1 MEIAALGACA
11 VLAVPIAFGIAGP
24 VAAKYRK
31 DHGCVEMYGTWWGN
45 PEFDSTW
52 FCPADANRMAD
63 LGYVMR
69 VTPAGRAAFRK
80 AMEETAAKPEPP
92 RPPVCTG
99 KERPEDGH
107 CVEGAGFDQ
116 LLKNLEP
123 EKPKVVEA
131 KTKRLAPTICGPDH
145 WVKDHWEPTCR

>member
-11 VLAVPIAFGIAGP
+11 VLAVPIALGIAGP

-31 DHGCVEMYGTWWGN
+31 DHGCVEMYGTWWGV

-52 FCPADANRMAD
+52 FCPADVNRMGD

-69 VTPAGRAAFRK
+69 VTPVGQAAVRK

-92 RPPVCTG
+92 PQPRVQ
-99 KERPEDGH
+99 
-107 CVEGAGFDQ
+107 GAGFDQ
-116 LLKNLEP
+116 LLKNLQPEEP
-123 EKPKVVEA
+123 TVVEA
-131 KTKRLAPTICGPDH
+131 KTKPPPAPTICGPDH
-145 WVKDHWEPTCR
+145 WVKDHWEPSCH